1 MLGRRTTL
9 AWGGLGVRK
18 NFDRFQNSRRWFHM
32 SSLDRRLRFLRK
44 GLG

>member
-1 MLGRRTTL
+1 MLGRRTTM

-18 NFDRFQNSRRWFHM
+18 NFDRFQNSRRWFHV